1 MFSVLCGCS
10 VILLWVCVVIFLCDG
25 RVLTGGS
32 RSGVPWWK
40 TIRVLVRSRVYGCGC
55 VGVGVFGSFVS
66 DTLELLRLCVYW
78 SLIW

>member
-1 MFSVLCGCS
+1 M
-10 VILLWVCVVIFLCDG
+10 IFQCDG
-25 RVLTGGS
+25 RVLSGGS

-40 TIRVLVRSRVYGCGC
+40 SVRVLVRSRVCGGDC

-66 DTLELLRLCVYW
+66 DASELLRPSPYG